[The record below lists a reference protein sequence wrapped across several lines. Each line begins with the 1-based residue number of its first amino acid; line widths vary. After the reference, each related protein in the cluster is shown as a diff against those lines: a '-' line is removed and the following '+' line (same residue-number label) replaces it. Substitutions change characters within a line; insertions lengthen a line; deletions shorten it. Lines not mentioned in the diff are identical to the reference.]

1 MMRNKFKSLI
11 CITSFALS
19 PLSFAQ
25 VVNLNEA
32 KVIEMALK
40 RNEAM
45 GISQAEIE
53 IANSKIDAAT
63 SSLLP
68 TLSIQAQVQKS
79 SGRGNAAPNA
89 YDWNERATI
98 GVSQPIYTFGKISS
112 AIDIAKVS
120 QKISKSQALAT
131 KADIVN
137 TARKLYYRVLFSSD
151 ILRVSKES
159 FENANQNKKTL
170 EKRVAYGRISRN
182 DNLKMQADVASRKPL
197 LIDSEKNL
205 NIAKFDLMNF
215 INIPESSELNLEVNS
230 LRKVSLSEDDGLSTV
245 ENNIDIKILT
255 ENLKLSELAV
265 DNERSN
271 RMPTLSAFAN
281 FTPSNYKDGFLGD
294 KIKDQKDLTFG
305 VMFTFEWPFGGSL
318 NDAVQIKKTQSR
330 IAKLQLD
337 METRNQRVKLL
348 KLYRQKESLERKLE
362 SELRAIELAL
372 SSYKVSLGAFA
383 TGGVSQLQLND
394 SELLLT
400 NNKINYAGTK
410 LELLNTMVDIQ
421 RIKTESSKRGE

>member
-1 MMRNKFKSLI
+1 MKNKLK
-11 CITSFALS
+11 ITSFVSAIIIGSSALG
-19 PLSFAQ
+19 Q
-25 VVNLNEA
+25 VVYINED
-32 KVIEMALK
+32 KVIDMALK

-53 IANSKIDAAT
+53 IANSRIDEAT

-68 TLSIQAQVQKS
+68 SLSLQAQVQKS
-79 SGRGNAAPNA
+79 TGRGSIAPNA
-89 YDWNERATI
+89 YDWNERASI
-98 GVSQPIYTFGKISS
+98 GLTQPVYTFGKISS
-112 AIDIAKVS
+112 AIDIAKA
-120 QKISKSQALAT
+120 SKELSRSQARAT
-131 KADIVN
+131 KANIIN
-137 TARKLYYRVLFSSD
+137 TARKLYYRVLYSSD
-151 ILRVSKES
+151 LLRVSKES
-159 FENANQNKKTL
+159 FKNANQNKKTL
-170 EKRVAYGRISRN
+170 EKRVSYGRISRN
-182 DNLKMQADVASRKPL
+182 DNLKMQADVASRKPF

-215 INIPESSELNLEVNS
+215 INIPESSELKLEDDS
-230 LRKVSLSEDDGLSTV
+230 LRSITLNNDDGISSV

-255 ENLKLSELAV
+255 ENFKLSELAV
-265 DNERSN
+265 ENERSN
-271 RMPTLSAFAN
+271 RLPTLSAFAN

-305 VMFTFEWPFGGSL
+305 LMFTFDWPFGGSK

-330 IAKLQLD
+330 IAKLQLEQ
-337 METRNQRVKLL
+337 ETRNQRVKLL
-348 KLYRQKESLERKLE
+348 KLYKQKSSLEKKLE
-362 SELRAIELAL
+362 SELRAIELAQ

-410 LELLNTMVDIQ
+410 LELLNTMLDIQ
-421 RIKTESSKRGE
+421 RIKTESSKRSE